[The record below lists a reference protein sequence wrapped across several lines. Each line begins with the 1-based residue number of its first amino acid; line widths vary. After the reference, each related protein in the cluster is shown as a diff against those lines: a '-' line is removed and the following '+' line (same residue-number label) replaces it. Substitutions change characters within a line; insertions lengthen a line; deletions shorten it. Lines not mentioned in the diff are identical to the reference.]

1 MREELRDSHA
11 VVRVILL
18 LGALAEDKERALAEA
33 LLRFGGRKR
42 FWAEEEED
50 KKSERHRDQHRHRG
64 TRAGILPRK
73 RVPDGGVIRRSGQRH
88 LRRASIELWR
98 QGNAVRRVDAV
109 FNPGEDS
116 IREIQ
121 GADGRVETVEA
132 VDTAEERAGA
142 ATRWDVCV

>member
-1 MREELRDSHA
+1 VRKELRDSHA
-11 VVRVILL
+11 VVRVILR
-18 LGALAEDKERALAEA
+18 LGALEEDKERALAET
-33 LLRFGGRKR
+33 LFLPRFGEEE
-42 FWAEEEED
+42 EEEED

-64 TRAGILPRK
+64 TRAGFLPRK
-73 RVPDGGVIRRSGQRH
+73 RVPDGGDIRRSGQRH

-142 ATRWDVCV
+142 ATRRDVCV

>member
-1 MREELRDSHA
+1 MREERADSHA

-18 LGALAEDKERALAEA
+18 LGALADDKERALAEV

-42 FWAEEEED
+42 AEEE
-50 KKSERHRDQHRHRG
+50 KGERHRDQHRHRG

-142 ATRWDVCV
+142 ATRRDVCV